1 MTVAADRRRPG
12 PPRKRKIRH
21 PGPIVATKQYPH
33 GTNARYSLNFCRCDD
48 CTTAHR
54 AYEQSRKLYQ
64 GEFPRVPPPLV
75 DRGPARRHVKK
86 LMARGMSH
94 KRIAQIAGVPA
105 SVVGTL
111 VYGRYDRAAKKIRRQ
126 TAEKLLAVQYT
137 ASGIMKVPATEAL
150 AIIDELLARGWWK
163 VEIAR
168 RIAGPQAQ
176 ALQVARTGSGM
187 VEAGTILKLRVLLD
201 EEVPIRQ
208 HSNGTFYVPKGRPP
222 RPVPQMTEG
231 MYTAEAR
238 TSQFEAA
245 VATVAARREEL
256 LGRARLRCKVCDR
269 PLAFH
274 SITTRCA

>member
-1 MTVAADRRRPG
+1 MTLAADRRDAG
-12 PPRKRKIRH
+12 PPRKKKIRH

-33 GTNARYSLNFCRCDD
+33 GTNACYSLNFCRCDD

-54 AYEQSRKLYQ
+54 QYQQARKLYQ

-75 DRGPARRHVKK
+75 DRGPARRHVKE

-94 KRIAQIAGVPA
+94 KRIAHMAGVPA

-111 VYGRYDRAAKKIRRQ
+111 VYGRFDRAAKKIRRQ

-137 ASGIMKVPATEAL
+137 ASGIMKVPAAEAV

-163 VEIAR
+163 AQIAQ
-168 RIAGPQAQ
+168 RITGPQAK
-176 ALQVARTGSGM
+176 ALQAAKTGT
-187 VEAGTILKLRVLLD
+187 VEASTILKLRVLLD
-201 EEVPIRQ
+201 EDVPKRR
-208 HSNGTFYVPKGRPP
+208 HSNGSFYTPKGRPP

-231 MYTAEAR
+231 MYTSEAR
-238 TSQFEAA
+238 ASQLEAA
-245 VATVAARREEL
+245 VTIVAARREEQ
-256 LGRARLRCKVCDR
+256 LGRARRRCKVCDK

-274 SITTRCA
+274 LITQRCA